1 MLYVLI
7 VLVVLVVLLV
17 SLIGLLATVLINH
30 NATTLTLN
38 LFWDNDTPEK

>member
-7 VLVVLVVLLV
+7 VFIVLIVLLV

-38 LFWDNDTPEK
+38 LFWDNDPPEK

>member
-7 VLVVLVVLLV
+7 VLIVLIVLLV